1 MAIFLPFFAHV
12 STICFKRYI
21 LDANVAIIILSVIFE
36 RYLRCPLAVAGI
48 FFSIGLVVTFA
59 LGAMIEYIVATI
71 VYTILS
77 FVAALITNYIR
88 LNFILFLKH
97 TYRLFTYTKQ
107 TI

>member
-1 MAIFLPFFAHV
+1 MNVLLVFFA
-12 STICFKRYI
+12 IP
-21 LDANVAIIILSVIFE
+21 LAIIILSVIFE

-48 FFSIGLVVTFA
+48 FFSIGFVVTFA

-88 LNFILFLKH
+88 RRCVENRQILICQ
-97 TYRLFTYTKQ
+97 RCMQ
-107 TI
+107 NRNR

>member
-1 MAIFLPFFAHV
+1 MNVLLVFFA
-12 STICFKRYI
+12 IP
-21 LDANVAIIILSVIFE
+21 LAIIILSVIFE

-88 LNFILFLKH
+88 RSCMENRQILICQ
-97 TYRLFTYTKQ
+97 RCMQ
-107 TI
+107 NRNR

>member
-1 MAIFLPFFAHV
+1 MNVLLVFFA
-12 STICFKRYI
+12 IP
-21 LDANVAIIILSVIFE
+21 LAIIILSVIFE

-77 FVAALITNYIR
+77 FVVALITNYIR
-88 LNFILFLKH
+88 RRCMENRQIFICQ
-97 TYRLFTYTKQ
+97 RCMQ
-107 TI
+107 NRNR